1 MPYKNSSFSNG
12 CDEDIN
18 MMKIDELLAYFDNGG
33 SFGDDPEIVSSM
45 RKYIQE
51 NRRLLFEMNNVWH
64 EDQNEITELFT
75 RITAKPVG
83 QGVRI
88 ETPFYTD
95 FGKNI
100 TIGNNVFINAGCKFQ
115 DQGGIV
121 IGDGTFTGHNTVLA
135 TLDHDID
142 PDKRHLLHPAPI
154 HIGNKVWIGAG
165 VVITKGVTIGDNSII
180 AAGAVVKHNIPA
192 NVIAAGVPAKVI
204 KEI

>member
-1 MPYKNSSFSNG
+1 
-12 CDEDIN
+12 
-18 MMKIDELLAYFDNGG
+18 MKIDELLAYFDNGG

-51 NRRLLFEMNNVWH
+51 NRRLQFEMNNVWH

-83 QGVRI
+83 RGVRI

-100 TIGNNVFINAGCKFQ
+100 TVGNNVFINAGCKFQ

-121 IGDGTFTGHNTVLA
+121 IGDGTFIGHNTVLA

-180 AAGAVVKHNIPA
+180 AAGAVVNHNIPA

>member
-1 MPYKNSSFSNG
+1 
-12 CDEDIN
+12 
-18 MMKIDELLAYFDNGG
+18 MMKLDELLACFDYGEP
-33 SFGDDPEIVSSM
+33 FGDDPEIVSSM
-45 RKYIQE
+45 RTYIQE

-100 TIGNNVFINAGCKFQ
+100 TVGNNVFINAGCKFQ

-121 IGDGTFTGHNTVLA
+121 IGDGTFIGHNTVLA
-135 TLDHDID
+135 TLDHDIH
-142 PDKRHLLHPAPI
+142 PDKRHLLYPAPI
-154 HIGNKVWIGAG
+154 HIGNNVWIGSG

-180 AAGAVVKHNIPA
+180 AAGAVVTHNIPA